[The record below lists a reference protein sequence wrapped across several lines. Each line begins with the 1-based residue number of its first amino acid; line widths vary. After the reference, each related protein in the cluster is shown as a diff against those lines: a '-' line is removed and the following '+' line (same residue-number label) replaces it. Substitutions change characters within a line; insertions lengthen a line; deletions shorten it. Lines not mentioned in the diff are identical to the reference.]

1 MKRLISIALTAT
13 LALVLAIPATAVT
26 TGKWDFSGI
35 HDTIQNVAETQEPE
49 SGTERPPISDKIL
62 EQLYAAQRAQYRAA
76 TEFWNKHGS

>member
-13 LALVLAIPATAVT
+13 LALVLAMPAAAVT

-35 HDTIQNVAETQEPE
+35 HDAIQNVAQTQEPE
-49 SGTERPPISDKIL
+49 SGTERPPIPDKI

-76 TEFWNKHGS
+76 TEFWNKRGS